1 MSEITCLKNSETK
14 KYIIPTDKWLKPLG
28 PLITSISTRGKII
41 LGEMSNKN
49 KVVVKIT
56 KNLDLL
62 RIKYINY
69 LVQQL
74 PNFPK
79 VYCVLECD
87 ENESNF
93 DANYLKVNGFCNK
106 SSDKFK
112 IILEIMKLYPNKLS
126 EYKNKLSIEQIKPI
140 LKQLFYA
147 LIYAFELRGFI
158 HGDLH
163 IENILINKQK
173 KELTYIIDK
182 KEYILKTDQECII
195 MDFDKSITYDIQ
207 YMNLTELIKEN
218 TLIHSIQKIIYICST
233 LYKKEKTYKLDP
245 LNVALEETLKHI
257 YYDIIAH
264 GTSILGSYYQD
275 SRTYKEFINETIID
289 VMYFINIFWKKL
301 YDKYLF
307 PEYIIEKKSK

>member
-173 KELTYIIDK
+173 KELTYIIKNNKYKLNID
-182 KEYILKTDQECII
+182 EECII
-195 MDFDKSITYDIQ
+195 MDFDKSITYDKQ
-207 YMNLTELIKEN
+207 YMNLIDFNETL
-218 TLIHSIQKIIYICST
+218 TLIYSIQKIIYICSS
-233 LYKKEKTYKLDP
+233 LYKKEKAYNLDP
-245 LNVALEETLKHI
+245 INMSWNKAIKRIHYNTI
-257 YYDIIAH
+257 DQGI
-264 GTSILGSYYQD
+264 SILTSYYQD
-275 SRTYKEFINETIID
+275 SRDYEEFKSVSISD
-289 VMYFINIFWKKL
+289 VIYILNIFWKDL
-301 YDKYLF
+301 YDEYLF
-307 PEYIIEKKSK
+307 PRHTINK